1 MSLENISVVLVET
14 KTPGNIGSSVRAMKN
29 MGISDL
35 RLVNPVPFRDH
46 PETRMF
52 GYRSQEIIES
62 ARVYSSLAEALA
74 DVSLVILAT
83 TRKGKWKKDFLE
95 PREAAAMAVE
105 RAATERVALVFGRE
119 ESGVTIDEAQ
129 MAHFLGWI
137 PFAVDYPSLNLSQ
150 AVMVLVYEVYQA
162 LGGRRETGDLPPA
175 AAREKMARLENNL
188 WTLMQSLE
196 FPEDEDGLFYRSLK
210 RALSRTRWTD
220 GDVAVFD
227 RVCKQVRWFHQNRT
241 GTELPEPE
249 ES

>member
-1 MSLENISVVLVET
+1 M
-14 KTPGNIGSSVRAMKN
+14 
-29 MGISDL
+29 
-35 RLVNPVPFRDH
+35 
-46 PETRMF
+46 
-52 GYRSQEIIES
+52 
-62 ARVYSSLAEALA
+62 
-74 DVSLVILAT
+74 
-83 TRKGKWKKDFLE
+83 
-95 PREAAAMAVE
+95 
-105 RAATERVALVFGRE
+105 
-119 ESGVTIDEAQ
+119 
-129 MAHFLGWI
+129 
-137 PFAVDYPSLNLSQ
+137 DYPSLNLSQ